1 MKKILSILLSIF
13 LLCSCTA
20 DVEVTTGGIYGV
32 VSYSNSAEPVKGVG
46 VELYILNNVDDLTY
60 KGDLL
65 LRTTTSDDGSFS
77 FENLNIGSYLLQA
90 VNDGCETASYEVTVE
105 AGRTARADMQLVQ
118 LKDIGLK
125 IVTENAE
132 FDDKDY
138 EGYVLLCGRFLY
150 IDEDCAPIDFGVLYS
165 KNSNPKNNGTR
176 VVVSLDY
183 GSLDYEDYISES
195 EWIYFDCP
203 VDNLSKGKYYFQAYA
218 TNKYGTIY
226 GNVLS
231 FEVK

>member
-1 MKKILSILLSIF
+1 MKKILLILLSIF

-46 VELYILNNVDDLTY
+46 VELYILYDRNDLTY

-77 FENLNIGSYLLQA
+77 FENLNVGSYLLQV

-118 LKDIGLK
+118 LQDIGLK
-125 IVTENAE
+125 IVTENAQN
-132 FDDKDY
+132 Y
-138 EGYVLLCGRFLY
+138 GYVILGGRFQY
-150 IDEDCAPIDFGVLYS
+150 IDDDCAPIEFGVLYS
-165 KNSNPKNNGTR
+165 KNSNPKNDGTR
-176 VVVSLDY
+176 VVGRRLYAGYMPD
-183 GSLDYEDYISES
+183 
-195 EWIYFDCP
+195 WTYFDC
-203 VDNLSKGKYYFQAYA
+203 VTIGYSQLSEGKYYFQAYA